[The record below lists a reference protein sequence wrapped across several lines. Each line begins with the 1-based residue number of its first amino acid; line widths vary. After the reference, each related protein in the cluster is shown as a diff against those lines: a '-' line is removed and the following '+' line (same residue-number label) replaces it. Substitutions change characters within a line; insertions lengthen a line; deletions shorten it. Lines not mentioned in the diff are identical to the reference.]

1 MSLTSNLEIKKL
13 TRESI
18 QTALILLL
26 QEKKW
31 EDITITN
38 IVERAGVSRMAYYRN
53 YESKEDILKDISDD
67 FMAKLTEITL
77 PYIQAK
83 KWYDY
88 WKIIFD
94 YIAQEVE
101 SSKLLLGYNYKVF
114 FLDYLND
121 WQCK

>member
-1 MSLTSNLEIKKL
+1 
-13 TRESI
+13 
-18 QTALILLL
+18 
-26 QEKKW
+26 
-31 EDITITN
+31 
-38 IVERAGVSRMAYYRN
+38 MAYYRN